1 MQQITAKIVS
11 EKEKILELKSLIKMT
26 YLKKNIYESKSS
38 KFINPPISIKNTQP
52 TVATVKKSDNQNE
65 TGITTKL

>member
-1 MQQITAKIVS
+1 
-11 EKEKILELKSLIKMT
+11 MT

-38 KFINPPISIKNTQP
+38 KFINPPISIKNTQL